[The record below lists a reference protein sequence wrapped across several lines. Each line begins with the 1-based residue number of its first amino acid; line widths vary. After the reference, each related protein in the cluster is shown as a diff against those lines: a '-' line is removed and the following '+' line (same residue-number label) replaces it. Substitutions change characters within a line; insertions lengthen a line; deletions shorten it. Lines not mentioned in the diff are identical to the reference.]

1 VRPAFEIVTDRLRL
15 VLPHPGDAAVVL
27 RYFADNRGHLERWA
41 PPAPEDFYSIGFWE
55 RRLARSIEEYA
66 EDRSLRLFLTPRLEP
81 GPIIGSASYTEIV
94 RGGFQACY
102 LGYGLAAAEEGRG
115 LMTEA
120 LKASLEWVFEEL
132 SMHRV
137 MANYMPNNE
146 RSGALLRRLG
156 FVPEG
161 YARDYLFI
169 DGAWRDHV
177 LTALTNPRWRPRSS
191 GARSR

>member
-1 VRPAFEIVTDRLRL
+1 
-15 VLPHPGDAAVVL
+15 VL
-27 RYFADNRGHLERWA
+27 RYFLDNRDHLERWA
-41 PPAPEDFYSIGFWE
+41 PPAPDDFYSVSFWE

-66 EDRSLRLFLTPRLEP
+66 EDRSLRLFLLSRRDPDQVLGT
-81 GPIIGSASYTEIV
+81 ASYTEVV

-102 LGYGLAAAEEGRG
+102 LGYGIAAAVQGQG

-120 LKASLEWVFEEL
+120 LRASLDWVFDEM

-137 MANYMPNNE
+137 MANYMPSNE

-169 DGAWRDHV
+169 DGGWRDHV
-177 LTALTNPRWRPRSS
+177 LTARTNPRWQPAAV
-191 GARSR
+191 ARLR